1 MKNKAVMSLSIAA
14 CLAFVYP
21 QLAPAQSTDPSQTA
35 TMQSAANR
43 EAMVMTP
50 ASANLVKTLQADKVK
65 QGDEFK
71 AKLDR
76 PVQLKNGPELP
87 SGTVLEGRV
96 TADQMK
102 PGGPSTLALR
112 FTQADLK
119 DGKVVPIKATIVGI
133 AGPRYDTGY
142 NIANQTSLWSS
153 NTLRVDEIG
162 ALSGVDLHS
171 NIASRNSGV
180 FIAQKRDNMKFDSGS
195 QLSLAI
201 AERNSSANDNSGNQ
215 RNGGM

>member
-14 CLAFVYP
+14 CLAFAYP
-21 QLAPAQSTDPSQTA
+21 QLARARSADNSQTA
-35 TMQSAANR
+35 TMQSAAKR
-43 EAMVMTP
+43 EATVMTP
-50 ASANLVKTLQADKVK
+50 ASANLVKTLQADKIRP
-65 QGDEFK
+65 GDEFK

-76 PVQLKNGPELP
+76 PVHLKNGPDLP
-87 SGTVLEGRV
+87 GGTVLVGRV

-133 AGPRYDTGY
+133 SRPRYDSGY
-142 NIANQTSLWSS
+142 NIANEAPIWSS
-153 NTLRVDEIG
+153 NTLRVDEVG

-180 FIAQKRDNMKFDSGS
+180 FIAQKKDNMKFDSGS

-201 AERNSSANDNSGNQ
+201 AERNQANQNAGSRNSG
-215 RNGGM
+215 GM

>member
-1 MKNKAVMSLSIAA
+1 MKNTAVLSLSIAA

-21 QLAPAQSTDPSQTA
+21 QLARAQTTDTSQTA
-35 TMQSAANR
+35 AMQSAASR

-50 ASANLVKTLQADKVK
+50 ASANLVKNLQADKIRP
-65 QGDEFK
+65 GDEFK

-87 SGTVLEGRV
+87 GGTVLVGRV

-133 AGPRYDTGY
+133 SRPQYDTGY
-142 NIANQTSLWSS
+142 NIANQTSNWSAS
-153 NTLRVDEIG
+153 ILRIDEVG

-180 FIAQKRDNMKFDSGS
+180 FIAQKKDNMKFDSGS
-195 QLSLAI
+195 QVSLAI
-201 AERNSSANDNSGNQ
+201 AEGSQASQNAENSG
-215 RNGGM
+215 GM

>member
-21 QLAPAQSTDPSQTA
+21 QLAPAQGADQS
-35 TMQSAANR
+35 QSAMMHSAAER
-43 EAMVMTP
+43 EAMVMAP
-50 ASANLVKTLQADKVK
+50 ASANLVKTLQADKVR

-71 AKLDR
+71 AKLDK
-76 PVQLKNGPELP
+76 PVHLKNGPDLP
-87 SGTVLEGRV
+87 SGTVLVGRV

-133 AGPRYDTGY
+133 TRPRYDTGY
-142 NIANQTSLWSS
+142 NIANESPMWSAH
-153 NTLRVDEIG
+153 TVRVDEVG

-180 FIAQKRDNMKFDSGS
+180 FVSQKKENMKFDSGS

-201 AERNSSANDNSGNQ
+201 AARDQANQNAENRN
-215 RNGGM
+215 NGGL